1 MTPAQWQRVRD
12 LFDRALE
19 AEPADPVVWAG
30 QQTDDAE
37 VIDELLSLLAHHS
50 RAGLFLSA
58 PLAER
63 VTDLLDASPRLR
75 EGTAVGPYT
84 IVRELGRGGMGH
96 VYLARDSRLGRTVA
110 LKALPP
116 ALTADERQ
124 RERLRRE
131 ARAAALLTHPGICT
145 VYALEEIEGDLFIAS
160 EYVDGRSLREV
171 IASGFRPPAGE
182 LEQLTRELTQALA
195 SAHERGITHRDLK
208 PENVMQTHDGRLKI
222 LDFGLALVRNEEEW
236 SGADRMTNPGALIG
250 TPGYMAP
257 EQLRGEEADQ
267 RSDLFSLAIVLTE
280 YATGV
285 HPFDAATPIAMAA
298 RVLES
303 QPPSLAQVRADVPS
317 HLAAAIDRCLRRAP
331 QERPANAAAL
341 LRLLDERA
349 DSPASVDPVAAWWRR
364 HQLVMLVLYIAGAAL
379 AWQIKEWT
387 GGVPR
392 AIFLLVGVLA
402 TVAGVFRGHLLF
414 AEQVNRQSFAAE
426 RRRAAPVTLVTDLAL
441 ALALGIDGL
450 LIAGERQVAG
460 LLTLALAVGVA
471 LARTV
476 VERATTRGAFGDAA
490 WS

>member
-1 MTPAQWQRVRD
+1 MTAAQWQRVRD

-19 AEPADPVVWAG
+19 AEPGDPLVWAR
-30 QQTDDAE
+30 QQTGDAE
-37 VIDELLSLLAHHS
+37 VTDELLSLLAHHS

-63 VTDLLDASPRLR
+63 VADLLEAAPRLTD
-75 EGTAVGPYT
+75 GATLGPYT

-96 VYLARDSRLGRTVA
+96 VYLARDARLGRTVA
-110 LKALPP
+110 LKALPS
-116 ALTADERQ
+116 AVTADERQ

-131 ARAAALLTHPGICT
+131 ARAAAVLTHPGICT
-145 VYALEEIEGDLFIAS
+145 VYALEEIDGDLFIAS

-171 IASGFRPPAGE
+171 IASGFRPSARE
-182 LEQLTRELTQALA
+182 LEQVTRELTQALA

-222 LDFGLALVRNEEEW
+222 LDFGLALVRNEDAW
-236 SGADRMTNPGALIG
+236 SRADRMTNPGALIG

-257 EQLRGEEADQ
+257 EQLRGEEADP

-303 QPPSLAQVRADVPS
+303 QSPALSQVRADIPLD
-317 HLAAAIDRCLRRAP
+317 LAVAIDRCLKKVPA
-331 QERPANAAAL
+331 QRPADAGAL
-341 LRLLDERA
+341 LRLLDDRPGEVA
-349 DSPASVDPVAAWWRR
+349 GADPVTAWWRR
-364 HQLVMLVLYIAGAAL
+364 HQVVMIVLYIAGSVL

-392 AIFLLVGVLA
+392 ALFLLVGVIA

-450 LIAGERQVAG
+450 LIAGEREVAG
-460 LLTLALAVGVA
+460 LLTLALAIGVV